1 MIAMTAIFDQFPKFE
16 KGWVWLAGAGSGDL
30 GLLTLHAY
38 HALSQAEVV
47 VSDALINP
55 QILSLVSKDA
65 HLVYAGKRG
74 GKPSAS
80 QQDIS
85 AQLVSFAQQGYKVL
99 RLKGG
104 DPYVFGRG
112 GEEAL
117 HLVRHS
123 VPFRVIP
130 GVTAGIAGL
139 SYVGIPV
146 THRETNSAVTFI
158 TGHSLNGTLPDNLNW
173 TALAQGSPTLVFYM
187 AYKHLALITEKLIAA
202 GRDRDEPAAIVT
214 KASLPEMQFLRSTL
228 GEIVADIQN
237 SKLEPP
243 SIIVF
248 GQVVRLHDGLD
259 WLGAMA
265 GKKLDPD
272 PLAQFL
278 NRSDGS

>member
-1 MIAMTAIFDQFPKFE
+1 
-16 KGWVWLAGAGSGDL
+16 
-30 GLLTLHAY
+30 
-38 HALSQAEVV
+38 
-47 VSDALINP
+47 
-55 QILSLVSKDA
+55 
-65 HLVYAGKRG
+65 
-74 GKPSAS
+74 
-80 QQDIS
+80 
-85 AQLVSFAQQGYKVL
+85 
-99 RLKGG
+99 
-104 DPYVFGRG
+104 
-112 GEEAL
+112 
-117 HLVRHS
+117 
-123 VPFRVIP
+123 
-130 GVTAGIAGL
+130 
-139 SYVGIPV
+139 
-146 THRETNSAVTFI
+146 
-158 TGHSLNGTLPDNLNW
+158 
-173 TALAQGSPTLVFYM
+173 M